1 MFPILSDASQVSK
14 RFDSAPEIQLDN
26 QHSQEVDNR
35 VKTNYQDNNRYPST
49 TADFELDDD
58 NRLHSKR
65 NCHVIKCPKFAQA
78 TFGSDGQNCFEFL
91 NSCFLA
97 MANCK
102 RYNSRQPRLKEVKKI
117 ECHNIET

>member
-14 RFDSAPEIQLDN
+14 RFDTATEIQLD
-26 QHSQEVDNR
+26 QEVDNR
-35 VKTNYQDNNRYPST
+35 VKTNNQEGNRY
-49 TADFELDDD
+49 DDDDD

-65 NCHVIKCPKFAQA
+65 NCHVIKCPKLSQA

-102 RYNSRQPRLKEVKKI
+102 RYNSRQPRLKEIRKI
-117 ECHNIET
+117 ECRNIET